1 MILVLFALG
10 LIGGFLSGL
19 LGLGGAIVMIPLM
32 LNVPVLVGVGELSMR
47 TVAGLSMFQVLFASL
62 FGILIHRK
70 NKCVHTRTFLTVGI
84 PMGIC
89 ALAGAYASKFIPN
102 EAILA
107 VFGVLIIVALI
118 VLLVDKRTEKGDAV
132 SVEDL
137 DVSPFRSVLTGTV
150 VGTLSGIVG
159 AGGGFIMVPLM
170 VSFLGIPLKITI
182 GTSLGV
188 VFIGALMGS
197 IGKIVSLQVDFIL
210 ALPLIVGSIVSAR
223 LGARVSNRLPSHVL
237 KYALIAIVFVSG
249 GQIVY
254 KFFSDREKVS
264 DYTPRTGS
272 EQSTETDSLPSYL
285 DKSVIEAN

>member
-32 LNVPVLVGVGELSMR
+32 LNVPAFLGVGELSMR
-47 TVAGLSMFQVLFASL
+47 TVAGLSMFQVLFSSL

-70 NKCVHTRTFLTVGI
+70 NKHVHTRTFLAVGI

-102 EAILA
+102 EAILG
-107 VFGVLIIVALI
+107 VFGILIVVALI
-118 VLLVDKRTEKGDAV
+118 VLLVDNRTQQGDTV
-132 SVEDL
+132 SAENL
-137 DVSPFRSVLTGTV
+137 RVSLFRSVLAGTV

-159 AGGGFIMVPLM
+159 AGGGFILVPIM

-197 IGKIVSLQVDFIL
+197 IGKIVSFQVDFVL

-223 LGARVSNRLPSHVL
+223 LGAKVSNQLPSHVL
-237 KYALIAIVFVSG
+237 KYALIAVVVVSG
-249 GQIVY
+249 GQVVY
-254 KFFSDREKVS
+254 KFFSDRTEVPEAM
-264 DYTPRTGS
+264 PRTNS
-272 EQSTETDSLPSYL
+272 EQSSVVDSG
-285 DKSVIEAN
+285 SVVSLENSWQVD